1 MKTLMAL
8 MAGLVST
15 GAAMAFSELGI
26 QAPAAIQTYFS
37 TPPTGTGE
45 MVVAGIG
52 LMLYVTHR
60 RVSRSIKR

>member
-1 MKTLMAL
+1 MKTLLAL

-15 GAAMAFSELGI
+15 GAAMAFSEFAI
-26 QAPAAIQTYFS
+26 EAPVAIQTYFS

-52 LMLYVTHR
+52 LMMYVAHR